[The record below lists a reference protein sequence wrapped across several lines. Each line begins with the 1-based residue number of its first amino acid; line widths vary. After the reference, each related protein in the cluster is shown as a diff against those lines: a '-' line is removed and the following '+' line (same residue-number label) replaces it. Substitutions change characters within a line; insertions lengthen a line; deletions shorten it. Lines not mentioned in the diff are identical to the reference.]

1 MAETHI
7 GSGRYHYALVILVM
21 GTLVV
26 FASLGLAR
34 FGYSIVL
41 PAMQQGLDMD
51 STQAGVLATAN
62 LLGYL
67 ALAAAGGALA
77 SHLGPRLVIAAGL
90 ATAGLG
96 MLLTGAAHSFPEA
109 ATWRA
114 LTGIGSGA
122 SNVPVMGLLV
132 GWFASRRRG
141 LAAGIAAAGSSL
153 ALILLGPTVPP
164 ILAAGGTNGWR
175 TCWFLFGTLALVL
188 ALLSAL
194 LLRNRPQDLALQP
207 LGSTAATTATAPT
220 KPPGVRWS
228 AVYRAP
234 AVWHLGLV
242 YVAFGFSYI
251 IYMTFF
257 VKGLI
262 SDGGYTPEGAGNLF
276 MVMGWSSLLCGVVWG
291 SASDHIGRKRAL
303 IVVYVIQGTAFA
315 LFALWPQPTGYA
327 LSAIL
332 FGLTAWSIPAIM
344 AAACADILGAR
355 LAPAAL
361 GFITLFFG
369 VGQAVGPTAAG
380 ALADVTGSF
389 DAAMLLA
396 AGAAGMGALG
406 AALLRPTARSEGQ

>member
-1 MAETHI
+1 MAANDAPR
-7 GSGRYHYALVILVM
+7 GRYHYAWAIMVM

-41 PAMQQGLDMD
+41 PAMQQGLGMD

-67 ALAAAGGALA
+67 TLAVAGGALA
-77 SHLGPRLVIAAGL
+77 SHLGPRMVISVGL
-90 ATAGLG
+90 AVAGLG
-96 MLLTGAAHSFPEA
+96 MLLTGLAHTFAEA
-109 ATWRA
+109 AAWRA

-132 GWFASRRRG
+132 GWFAARRRG
-141 LAAGIAAAGSSL
+141 LAAGVAAAGSSV
-153 ALILLGPTVPP
+153 ALILLGPTVPL
-164 ILAAGGTNGWR
+164 ILAAGGADGWR
-175 TCWFLFGTLALVL
+175 TCWFAFGALALSL
-188 ALLSAL
+188 ALLSAVV
-194 LLRNRPQDLALQP
+194 LRNRPEDLGLPP
-207 LGSTAATTATAPT
+207 LGSEPAVAAAPST
-220 KPPGVRWS
+220 GPQALRWG

-257 VKGLI
+257 VKGLV
-262 SDGGYTPEGAGNLF
+262 SDGGYTPRAAGHLF
-276 MVMGWSSLLCGVVWG
+276 MVMGWCSLLCGVIWG
-291 SASDHIGRKRAL
+291 TVSDHIGRKRAL
-303 IVVYVIQGTAFA
+303 VAVYVIQAVAFA
-315 LFALWPQPTGYA
+315 LFALWPQPAGYT

-344 AAACADILGAR
+344 AAACADTLGGR

-369 VGQAVGPTAAG
+369 IGQALGPTVAG
-380 ALADVTGSF
+380 AMADATGSF
-389 DAAMLLA
+389 GAAMLLA
-396 AGAAGMGALG
+396 AGVAALG
-406 AALLRPTARSEGQ
+406 ALAAGLLRQAGR